1 MSFPHMF
8 IQLFFLFF
16 IDNWFYFFITS
27 LWSKSMNNFSW
38 LWYFLIIWLIVTIFI
53 IRYVNLSILS
63 FNMFY
68 RFIFSLAWII
78 RRLTRYI
85 VVINWRALLS
95 ISTGNTIT
103 ISFSYQNISIYIL
116 QFYNVFMNLVYSFLE
131 NAKIINH

>member
-16 IDNWFYFFITS
+16 INNWFYFFITS